1 MSSARFR
8 FLLNHKYLFGAK
20 LINIQRASFSTT
32 IPALAK
38 AQVKKEVKKK
48 APAFK
53 QVRNEEKPKG
63 KRSQSSTGFHESNV
77 GKSNPKFYKQKPI
90 VQVEEAKPGGLS
102 VDAVGKM
109 YTYPND
115 IMEKINV
122 FGVPLVMSKE
132 MKIFPKLSWVARDA
146 TLDLAKKLDESKNK
160 PSTETRII
168 LVGPL
173 GVGKSSIL
181 LQMVG
186 HALAADWIVIYI
198 PSAIDLINGKYAYVQ
213 VSSDNYVQPTLIVK
227 ILKQV
232 HSVNNDK
239 FTVQD
244 YKTIADLIDRS
255 KSGPAAQTALEQMFD
270 IIDKSSMPVLL
281 AIDEINAL
289 YVTTEYTSPDHTLLE
304 PGKLLLPR
312 TLLEYISGRKK
323 FRNGAVIGATSLVH
337 KPTLSYALDAALH
350 LTEVSPWKQVSPEI
364 ARYINKEVKRYNISE
379 YSKDEAKTLLD
390 FYIRNNVVHEDADAT
405 TSESFTKKYMLSNGN
420 ARKFLEYC
428 SKRL

>member
-8 FLLNHKYLFGAK
+8 FLLNHKYLFDAK
-20 LINIQRASFSTT
+20 LINIQRTSFSTT

-63 KRSQSSTGFHESNV
+63 KRSQSSNESSV
-77 GKSNPKFYKQKPI
+77 GKSNPKFYKPKPI
-90 VQVEEAKPGGLS
+90 VEVEETKPGGLN
-102 VDAVGKM
+102 VDVSGKV

-122 FGVPLVMSKE
+122 FGVPPIMSKE
-132 MKIFPKLSWVARDA
+132 MKIFPKLSWIARDA
-146 TLDLAKKLDESKNK
+146 TLDLAKKLDGSKNK
-160 PSTETRII
+160 PSAETRIV

-181 LQMVG
+181 LQIVG
-186 HALAADWIVIYI
+186 HALASDWIVIYI
-198 PSAIDLINGKYAYVQ
+198 PSAIDLVNGKYAYVKL
-213 VSSDNYVQPTLIVK
+213 SSGDYVQPTLIAK
-227 ILKQV
+227 ILKQI
-232 HSVNNDK
+232 HSVNRDK
-239 FTVQD
+239 FAVQD
-244 YKTIADLIDRS
+244 SKTITDLIDRI
-255 KSGPAAQTALEQMFD
+255 KDPNTAQTALEQVLD
-270 IIDKSSMPVLL
+270 KIDKSSMPVLL

-289 YVTTEYTSPDHTLLE
+289 YATTEFTSPDHTLLE
-304 PGKLLLPR
+304 PGNLFLPR
-312 TLLEYISGRKK
+312 TLLEYISGQKK

-364 ARYINKEVKRYNISE
+364 ARYINKEVKSYRISE
-379 YSKDEAKTLLD
+379 YSKNEAKALLD
-390 FYIRNNVVHEDADAT
+390 FYIRNNVVHEDAPTD
-405 TSESFTKKYMLSNGN
+405 ESFTKKYMLSNGN